1 MKPPQVPLNFSIV
14 VPTYNRPSQLRGCVS
29 SLAELDY
36 PKESYEVIVVDD
48 GGGEPLDDLH
58 REIEGH
64 NNFTLIR
71 KENGG
76 PASARNAGAEAA
88 RGRWLAFTDDDC
100 RPASDWLT
108 KLEAR
113 FHELPDRMLG
123 GRTINILESNSCAVA
138 SQLILEIVYEFYNPD
153 ASNARFFA
161 SNNMAVPAKLFAQI
175 NGFDLGFFAAAS
187 EDREL
192 CDRWLHSGHR
202 MAYAPEAIIHHA
214 HDLTLRGFCRQH
226 FNYGRGAFRYHQ
238 LRAER
243 DSGRMRDEMGF
254 HAQLPGRLRGPLSKM
269 KFTRAAEV
277 LTLLILWQLVNA
289 LGFFYE
295 MWKFYPRT

>member
-1 MKPPQVPLNFSIV
+1 MAPEVPIDLSII
-14 VPTYNRPSQLRGCVS
+14 VPTYNRPNQIRDCVS

-36 PKESYEVIVVDD
+36 PKERFEVIIVDD
-48 GGGEPLDDLH
+48 GGDEPLDDLC
-58 REIEGH
+58 REIEGR

-71 KENGG
+71 KDNGG

-88 RGRWLAFTDDDC
+88 RGKWLAFTDDDC

-123 GRTINILESNSCAVA
+123 GRTINILENNSCSVA
-138 SQLILEIVYEFYNPD
+138 SQLILEMVYDFYNPEPD
-153 ASNARFFA
+153 NARFFA
-161 SNNMAVPAKLFAQI
+161 SNNMAVPARVFAQL

-192 CDRWLHSGHR
+192 CDRWLHSGYKL
-202 MAYAPEAIIHHA
+202 AYAPEAIIYHV
-214 HDLTLRGFCRQH
+214 HDLTLRGFCKQH

-243 DSGRMRDEMGF
+243 GSGRMRDEMGF
-254 HAQLPGRLRGPLSKM
+254 HAQLPGRLRGPFSRMRLKQ
-269 KFTRAAEV
+269 ALEV
-277 LTLLILWQLVNA
+277 VMLLILWQLANA

-295 MWKFYPRT
+295 KWKFDPRA